1 MEIGNI
7 SIYKSV
13 VLGGSCG
20 PENVSFSLNP
30 TDLQALNQRL
40 TRFGSSEQLTL
51 DNLSPRLLSLAIFG
65 DDREAGFITS
75 IVKNADDPW
84 YNLFGWFDGALN
96 SADITLRLPANATAE
111 QIARLREVLSALRLQ
126 CNLPTPQTL
135 PTPLPIPAPPQPP
148 VINPPVQPPPPP
160 PPQPRDGGG
169 VRPAPDAAAE
179 PEDVEAPQPVPAGVS
194 LGSANYDPDTGRM
207 GVVINVGG
215 VELTDDN
222 DIEIITSSPA
232 IRVIGSAGRQGSS
245 AVSLALNT
253 ASAEPGRT
261 YTITV
266 KIDGDRIGSVSITIP
281 EESEK
286 QGE

>member
-1 MEIGNI
+1 MSAISGI

-13 VLGGSCG
+13 TLGGSCG

-40 TRFGSSEQLTL
+40 TRFGSSERLTL

-65 DDREAGFITS
+65 DDREAGFITR

-84 YNLFGWFDGALN
+84 YNLFGWFDSDLN
-96 SADITLRLPANATAE
+96 SADVTLKIPANASAE
-111 QIARLREVLSALRLQ
+111 QINRLREVLNALHLR
-126 CNLPTPQTL
+126 CNLPVP
-135 PTPLPIPAPPQPP
+135 PAPPPPPPPVQPP

-160 PPQPRDGGG
+160 PQPRDGGG
-169 VRPAPDAAAE
+169 TRPAPDAAAE
-179 PEDVEAPQPVPAGVS
+179 PEDVEVPQPVTAGVF
-194 LGSANYDPDTGRM
+194 LGSTNYDPDTGRM

-253 ASAEPGRT
+253 VSAEPGRT

-281 EESEK
+281 EELEK